1 MKRILVTGSEGQLGK
16 CLQKISG
23 NFESMSFKFLDAQSL
38 DITNTKNINSVFQSK
53 DYEYCIN
60 CAAYTNV
67 EQAERTPEKAF
78 AVNAYGVNN
87 IAIACKNNNV
97 VLIHISTDYVFDGKK
112 EEGYLTTDLPNPIN
126 QYGMSKL
133 AGENYIMKVLEK
145 YFIIRT
151 SWLYS
156 EFGKNF
162 YKTILSKAKA
172 GDDLIIPDD
181 QTGCPTDAN
190 NLSFYILGLIKN
202 ESRSYG
208 IHHFTDGK
216 ALTWYGFAKRILKE
230 NNLEGKVKL
239 DKAKNYRTFAARPRN
254 SVLKAVN
261 YQDRD

>member
-1 MKRILVTGSEGQLGK
+1 MKSILVTGSEGQLGK
-16 CLQKISG
+16 CLQKIACNYDSLD
-23 NFESMSFKFLDAQSL
+23 FKFMDFKGL
-38 DITNTKNINSVFQSK
+38 DITNTKNINSVFQSENY
-53 DYEYCIN
+53 DYCIN

-67 EQAERTPEKAF
+67 EQAEKTPERAF
-78 AVNAYGVNN
+78 AVNADGVNN
-87 IAIACKNNNV
+87 IATACKNNNV

-133 AGENYIMKVLEK
+133 AGENYIKEVLEK

-172 GDDLIIPDD
+172 GDDLKIIDNE
-181 QTGCPTDAN
+181 TGCPTDAN
-190 NLSFYILGLIKN
+190 NLANYILGLIKR
-202 ESRSYG
+202 ESTSYG
-208 IHHFTDGK
+208 VHHFTDGE
-216 ALTWYGFAKRILKE
+216 AMTWYGFAKIILKE

-239 DKAKNYRTFAARPRN
+239 DKAKNYRTFARRPRN
-254 SVLKAVN
+254 SILL
-261 YQDRD
+261 